1 MSNEGIAIIGI
12 DCRYPGAH
20 NPEQYWE
27 NILAWRQQFR
37 RIPDKRLN
45 LDHYYAAD
53 KSKVDYTYS
62 RKASV
67 LSGYHFDRLKYR
79 VAKSTFEQ
87 TDLTHW
93 LALDVA
99 AGALK
104 DAGFENGAE
113 LNKER
118 VGVVLGNSL
127 TGEFTR
133 SNLMRGRWPYVSGV
147 LETTL
152 KELRYSKEDI
162 STIIRHAEKTYKD
175 PFPEPDADM
184 LAGGLSNTIA
194 GRICNY
200 FDFHGGGFTVDGA
213 CSSSLLAF
221 SNACT
226 ALVNGDLDL
235 ALAGGVDLSID
246 PFEIIGFARNGALAA
261 HEMDVYSAKAEGFWP
276 GEGCGI
282 VVLMREKEARE
293 RGLNINAVIQGW
305 GISSDGNGGI
315 TRPKSDTQQIAY
327 ERAYTRAG
335 YDIDSV
341 TLFEGHGTGTT
352 LGDQVELTALINALR
367 DAGKQGTPAAL
378 GSVKQLIG
386 HTKAAAGVA
395 GAIKATL
402 ALKHGT
408 IPAFRPVS
416 QPHKI
421 LTDNKDILSLPPYPT
436 QYTGKTPMR
445 ASVASMGFG
454 GINVHITLQE
464 ASEARRPKK
473 ISGKVTKLAT
483 SRRDTEVFP
492 LSAASKEAF
501 EQTLQRLQA
510 VARDI
515 SRAEFTDLSATLCA
529 SYQHAGNWKASLVA
543 ANPDV
548 LAEGL
553 AVLQQAVEEGK
564 EQFVEAEKGVYF
576 NRTGKKGNLAFLF
589 PGQGSPVYADA
600 GAFSYFNQQ
609 SAYPVQLALQ
619 GEIVD
624 TAVAQPV
631 IVQNTLQS
639 LELMEQLGV
648 EARWGIGHSLG
659 EISALGWAGVID
671 PTGAVE
677 LATARG
683 KAMSELGE
691 KGGTM
696 LALKCTAQELHELI
710 DHSEVCITGYNGTG
724 NYVVGG
730 SVAAVEEV
738 QERASERGIHAVRL
752 KVSHAFHTPM
762 MKGAASH
769 FQTYLASQE
778 FSQPDKA
785 IVSTVTGHLLSETE
799 SIADLLYKQIEAPVQ
814 LTQAVDKIKSEADF
828 LIELGPGNAL
838 TRSLKD
844 YPEFTV
850 LALDYGSSSFKGL
863 LHILSAAHISG
874 NEIRFEELSCN
885 RFYRPF
891 DLENWNLDV
900 LINPCELN
908 GYKTSVQAG
917 GSEEAISAVQ
927 QAAAAATASPAAP
940 VTATDTP
947 EGVEAYLKKI
957 ISEKLDIPF
966 ELIGPEDRIMS
977 QLHINSLAITEI
989 ISLTIK
995 AFNRS
1000 QKVLSQA
1007 SIAANGDGTIHEL
1020 GVLIYNGE
1028 AGNNTPAADKGKVFF
1043 DLVPNWTAIFQR
1055 RDITKKLPKVTTDRG
1070 VGKIT
1075 VAGIKSLAAA
1085 WEENLAAHNIP
1096 AGNGAVYVY
1105 SAANGRESLA
1115 DFVSFLNQPSVRQG
1129 AFVVLVDLY
1138 GEQTEGDLRPLLRTF
1153 QQEVPGVAAMSLELS
1168 NTLEQ
1173 PQNHLAAELKS
1184 VSRYKEVK
1192 YDAQGIRTESE
1203 WESFTPQPGK
1213 EEHVIEPGDVI
1224 LATGGGKGITF
1235 ESAYDLALRSGA
1247 RLAILGRSNPEL
1259 DRELSRNLQRLA
1271 EAAIPFRYYPADV
1284 CDAAAVKQAIAS
1296 AAQELGAIRII
1307 LHGAG
1312 INRPKPLALLT
1323 AADFE
1328 QTEKVKVA
1336 GLRNVM
1342 EALDPASLKLLIGY
1356 GSIIA
1361 QSGMMGNG
1369 DYAWANDQLAIYI
1382 NELSVQ
1388 HPHCRC
1394 LTLEWSVWAETG
1406 MGVTLNSVEALRS
1419 KGVWPI
1425 PVKQGLTILQQMVAD
1440 AATQG
1445 RYLIS
1450 GRYGDIPTLN
1460 YTKKQLP
1467 LGRFVSKIR
1476 HHVPGVEIVSDVS
1489 INLND
1494 DVYLKNHVFKNQY
1507 VFPTVMILE
1516 GMAQVCSALHP
1527 APDAWKFDGLQI
1539 HKSIVVPK
1547 GGSNIIRFIVTRLS
1561 AHEFRAVAQSE
1572 DSSFSV
1578 NCFETTISFGPA
1590 PLFMEE
1596 APAFAQLHAL
1606 DFNVGKK
1613 FYDDLLFHHGPFR
1626 RIHSFL
1632 KIDALESVAKA
1643 DSSLN
1648 DSWFGAYMPGNAL
1661 LGDPGLNDAAIHCHQ
1676 ACRPGSSLLPTGAGQ
1691 IVINNNPVPGPFFI
1705 KTRETREEKNTTVI
1719 DVCVINAQGEIKQYW
1734 KDLTLTQV
1742 AGTAFTGRWDPHLLV
1757 PFIEYKLMKLA
1768 KTRSIRL
1775 PLNNCLDLVK
1785 SLASNKRSESCR
1797 VDDYSICLSKGKS
1810 TREGSAP
1817 QLSLELALAG
1827 VEEPV
1832 VLEIV

>member
-1 MSNEGIAIIGI
+1 MSKEGIAIIGI
-12 DCRYPGAH
+12 DCRYPGAD

-45 LDHYYAAD
+45 LDRYYSAD
-53 KSKVDYTYS
+53 KSKVDCTYS

-79 VAKSTFEQ
+79 VAKSTYEQ

-104 DAGFENGAE
+104 DAGFENGAG
-113 LNKER
+113 LDKSR

-152 KELRYSKEDI
+152 KDLRYTAEDI
-162 STIIRHAEKTYKD
+162 NNIIRHAEKTYKD
-175 PFPEPDADM
+175 PFPEPDADT

-221 SNACT
+221 ANACT

-246 PFEIIGFARNGALAA
+246 PFEIIGFARNGALAT
-261 HEMDVYSAKAEGFWP
+261 HEMDVYSGRAEGFWP

-282 VVLMREKEARE
+282 VVLMREAEARE
-293 RGLNINAVIQGW
+293 KGLPIHAVIHGW

-315 TRPKSDTQQIAY
+315 TRPKPDTQQIAY
-327 ERAYTRAG
+327 ERAYARAG
-335 YDIDSV
+335 YNIDTV

-352 LGDQVELTALINALR
+352 LGDQVELTALVNALKS
-367 DAGKQGTPAAL
+367 AGKKGVPAAL

-408 IPAFRPVS
+408 IPAFRPIS
-416 QPHKI
+416 TPHKI
-421 LTDNKDILSLPPYPT
+421 LADNNDLLSLPPHTT

-464 ASEARRPKK
+464 ANEARRAKK
-473 ISGKVTKLAT
+473 VSGKVTKLAG
-483 SRRDTEVFP
+483 SQRDSEVFP
-492 LSAASKEAF
+492 LSANSREQF
-501 EQTLQRLQA
+501 EQKLHRLQA

-529 SYQHAGNWKASLVA
+529 SCQQAGSWKASLVA
-543 ANPDV
+543 ANPDA
-548 LAEGL
+548 LAESL
-553 AVLQQAVEEGK
+553 AVLQQAL
-564 EQFVEAEKGVYF
+564 EQDKNRLIDAEKGIYF
-576 NRTGKKGNLAFLF
+576 NASGETGKLGFLF
-589 PGQGSPVYADA
+589 PGQGSPVYNGT

-609 SAYPVQLALQ
+609 SGYPVPAVPQ
-619 GEIVD
+619 GEVVD
-624 TAVAQPV
+624 TAIAQPL
-631 IVQNTLQS
+631 IIRSTLQS
-639 LELMEQLGV
+639 LDLLEQLGV

-659 EISALGWAGVID
+659 EIAALSWAGVLD
-671 PTGAVE
+671 AEAAVA

-683 KAMSELGE
+683 SAMSQLGE

-696 LALKCTAQELHELI
+696 LALKCSAQELHELM
-710 DHSEVCITGYNGTG
+710 DNSEVCITGYNGTG

-730 SVAAVEEV
+730 SIQAVMEV

-762 MKGAASH
+762 MKAAATH
-769 FQTYLASQE
+769 FKTYLQE
-778 FSQPDKA
+778 QAFNLPDRTV
-785 IVSTVTGHLLSETE
+785 ISTITGSAFDPAEG
-799 SIADLLYKQIEAPVQ
+799 IADLLYRQIEAPVQ
-814 LTQAVDKIKSEADF
+814 LTQAVDKIKEQADF

-838 TRSLKD
+838 ARSLQA

-850 LALDYGSSSFKGL
+850 LALDYGSQSLKGL
-863 LHILSAAHISG
+863 LHVLSAAHIAG
-874 NEIRFEELSCN
+874 NPVRFEELSCN

-908 GYKTSVQAG
+908 GYKSSVEPVA
-917 GSEEAISAVQ
+917 EEAKAPAVQ
-927 QAAAAATASPAAP
+927 QPATAAAATA
-940 VTATDTP
+940 VATDSP
-947 EGVEAYLKKI
+947 EGVETYLKKI

-1000 QKVLSQA
+1000 QKALSQA
-1007 SIAANGDGTIHEL
+1007 SIAANGDSTIHDL
-1020 GVLIYNGE
+1020 SVLIYNGE
-1028 AGNNTPAADKGKVFF
+1028 AGNAGTASEKGKISFE
-1043 DLVPNWTAIFQR
+1043 LIHNWTASFR
-1055 RDITKKLPKVTTDRG
+1055 RKDVPKKQPKINTDRG
-1070 VGKIT
+1070 VGKIM
-1075 VAGIKSLAAA
+1075 VAGPHPLAAA
-1085 WEENLAAHNIP
+1085 CEEDLAGRNIP
-1096 AGNGAVYVY
+1096 AGNGAVFVY
-1105 SAANGRESLA
+1105 SSAGGRKALLA
-1115 DFVSFLNQPSVRQG
+1115 FVDFLNQPAVRQG
-1129 AFVVLVDLY
+1129 DFVVLVDLY
-1138 GEQTEGDLRPLLRTF
+1138 GDHREGDLRPLLRTF
-1153 QQEVPGVAAMSLELS
+1153 QQEVPGIAAMSLELADS
-1168 NTLEQ
+1168 LEQ
-1173 PQNHLAAELKS
+1173 PQNKLAAELKS

-1192 YDAQGIRTESE
+1192 WDAQGQRSESE
-1203 WESFTPQPGK
+1203 CELFTPQPGDISQ
-1213 EEHVIEPGDVI
+1213 VIGGDSVI

-1235 ESAYDLALRSGA
+1235 VSAFHLAKQTGA
-1247 RLAILGRSNPEL
+1247 RLAILGRSLPEQ
-1259 DRELSRNLQRLA
+1259 DRELAGNLQKLA
-1271 EAAIPFRYYPADV
+1271 DAAIPHHYYSADV
-1284 CDAAAVKQAIAS
+1284 CDAKAVQEAVGRAV
-1296 AAQELGAIRII
+1296 QELGAISVL

-1312 INRPKPLALLT
+1312 INRPKPLTLLT
-1323 AADFE
+1323 PADFQ
-1328 QTEKVKVA
+1328 QTETVKVD
-1336 GLRNVM
+1336 GLRNVIA
-1342 EALDPASLKLLIGY
+1342 ALHMPSLKLLIGY

-1361 QSGMMGNG
+1361 QSGMMGNA
-1369 DYAWANDQLAIYI
+1369 DYAWANDQLALYI
-1382 NELSVQ
+1382 NELSRQ
-1388 HPHCRC
+1388 HQHCRC
-1394 LTLEWSVWAETG
+1394 LTLEWSVWDETG
-1406 MGVTLNSVEALRS
+1406 MGVALNSVEALKT

-1425 PVKQGLTILQQMVAD
+1425 PVNGGLQLLQEMIADTSCEGRTI
-1440 AATQG
+1440 
-1445 RYLIS
+1445 IS
-1450 GRYGDIPTLN
+1450 GRYGEIPTLN
-1460 YTKKQLP
+1460 YTKKSLP
-1467 LGRFVSKIR
+1467 LGRFLSKIR
-1476 HHVPGVEIVSDVS
+1476 HHVPGVEIISEVS

-1516 GMAQVCSALHP
+1516 GMAQVCSALQP
-1527 APDAWKFDGLQI
+1527 AQDYWTFDALQI
-1539 HKSIVVPK
+1539 HKSIVIPK
-1547 GGSNIIRFIVTRLS
+1547 QGSNIIRLVVTRIS
-1561 AHEFRAVAQSE
+1561 ASQFRAVVQSE
-1572 DSSFSV
+1572 DSNFEV
-1578 NCFETTISFGPA
+1578 NCFETTVSFGPE
-1590 PLFMEE
+1590 PLFTGE
-1596 APAFAQLHAL
+1596 AGEFTRLPAL

-1626 RIHSFL
+1626 RIRSFL
-1632 KIDALESVAKA
+1632 KIDALESVAEA
-1643 DSSLN
+1643 DSSLH
-1648 DSWFGAYMPGNAL
+1648 DSWFGAYMPDNAF

-1691 IVINNNPVPGPFFI
+1691 IVINTREVQGPFFI
-1705 KTRETREEKNTTVI
+1705 KTREIREEKNTTVI
-1719 DVCVINAQGEIKQYW
+1719 DVCVINSRGEIKQYW

-1742 AGTAFTGRWDPHLLV
+1742 AGTAFTGRWDPHLLA

-1768 KTRSIRL
+1768 KTRTIRL
-1775 PLNNCLDLVK
+1775 PLNNCLHHLVK
-1785 SLASNKRSESCR
+1785 SLTADKRSETCR
-1797 VDDYSICLSKGKS
+1797 VEDYSISLSKGKLRDKQQS
-1810 TREGSAP
+1810 SHAP
-1817 QLSLELALAG
+1817 QLSLELDLAD
-1827 VEEPV
+1827 VDEPV